1 MSAVA
6 HGNFSGKRLV
16 IFGAGYV
23 GCEIA
28 RQAFAHG
35 LQVTAVTRNPEKAA
49 ALQALGVTTVVAD
62 LADPGWHGRVAGEVD
77 FALNCVSSGGGGLPA
92 YERSYFLG
100 MASILSWARIS
111 GAIGTLV
118 YTSSTSVYPQ
128 DHGSTVDEKAELNRE
143 DDRPKVLADTEQL
156 LVALADRT
164 RRISAA
170 DRWFVLRLAGIYGPG
185 RHHLL
190 EQVRSGEVSGQ
201 GHHRLNLIHRD
212 DICAAI
218 WAAFAARPEIKNE
231 IFNVADDGATKK
243 SEVVEWLAAKA
254 GVAAPRFTGEP
265 LGGRRA
271 VTPDR
276 VITNGKLKQLLG
288 WKPQYPS
295 FREGYT
301 ALLAAPG

>member
-1 MSAVA
+1 
-6 HGNFSGKRLV
+6 L
-16 IFGAGYV
+16 
-23 GCEIA
+23 
-28 RQAFAHG
+28 
-35 LQVTAVTRNPEKAA
+35 TRNPEKAA
-49 ALQALGVTTVVAD
+49 ALQALGVSTIIAD
-62 LADPGWHGRVAGEVD
+62 LADPSWHGRVAGEAN
-77 FALNCVSSGGGGLPA
+77 FALNCVSSGGGGIA
-92 YERSYFLG
+92 GYERSYFLG
-100 MASILSWARIS
+100 MASILSWARLS

-128 DHGSTVDEKAELNRE
+128 DNGVIVDETAELNR
-143 DDRPKVLADTEQL
+143 DDERPKVLADTEQL

-190 EQVRSGEVSGQ
+190 DQVRAGGVSGH

-218 WAAFAARPEIKNE
+218 WAAFRAPAEIKNE
-231 IFNVADDGATKK
+231 IFNVADDTPTKK
-243 SEVVEWLAAKA
+243 SEIVEWLAAKA
-254 GVAAPRFTGEP
+254 GAAAPRFTGEP
-265 LGGRRA
+265 ATGRRA

-276 VITNGKLKQLLG
+276 VIANGKIKQALG
-288 WKPQYPS
+288 WQPRYPS

-301 ALLAAPG
+301 ALLAEPK